1 MRLPR
6 MTTRRWMLLAVA
18 VVGLLLG
25 GSLAFVRLKTLSRHY
40 AGRAINAN
48 VVIGLFPGL
57 YPPWSH
63 DRWLAEC
70 RRIEEEERKWIIGT
84 QISIQR
90 PLRPDVGEGIHRLL
104 RAHPLEVR
112 ASGGLPWL
120 PLEPDP
126 PRLEA

>member
-6 MTTRRWMLLAVA
+6 MTTRRWMLAVA

-25 GSLAFVRLKTLSRHY
+25 GSLAFVRLRTLSRHY
-40 AGRAINAN
+40 AGRAINARRA
-48 VVIGLFPGL
+48 VGYSRVSAG
-57 YPPWSH
+57 WSH

-84 QISIQR
+84 QMSIRR
-90 PLRPDVGEGIHRLL
+90 PLRPDVARSYIAYWEPNLSKYE
-104 RAHPLEVR
+104 RA
-112 ASGGLPWL
+112 AAFPWL

-126 PRLEA
+126 PRPEP